1 MTLKLYLLPGA
12 PNPTKV
18 ALYVA
23 EKEALGVDLGLETE
37 VLNPF
42 KGQQNTPEHL
52 ARNPFGS
59 LPVLET
65 ESGTYIF
72 ESLPIMEYLEEL
84 FPAPSMWGDDA
95 ETRGVARNLER
106 IADVRMLNPSAGY
119 VHAVNSPLGYEPNE
133 AVASYLQPS
142 FKRGLEYF
150 NTLLEDGRE
159 WLAGDRVTIAD
170 CTLQAALQ
178 FMRFREVEDLTG
190 YDRVAAWSSR
200 FRERPTAAG
209 VLIF

>member
-1 MTLKLYLLPGA
+1 MKLYLLPGA

-42 KGQQNTPEHL
+42 KGEQNTPEHL

-59 LPVLET
+59 LPVLQT
-65 ESGTYIF
+65 DAGNYLF
-72 ESLPIMEYLEEL
+72 ESLAIMEYLEETC
-84 FPAPSMWGDDA
+84 PEPSMWGKDT
-95 ETRGVARNLER
+95 ESRGLARNLER
-106 IADVRMLNPSAGY
+106 IADARMLSPSAGY
-119 VHAVNSPLGYEPNE
+119 VHAVNSPLGLDPND
-133 AVASYLQPS
+133 AVAKYLQPS

-150 NTLLEDGRE
+150 DKLLGDGRS
-159 WLAGDRVTIAD
+159 WLAGDQVTIAD
-170 CTLQAALQ
+170 CTLQGGLQ
-178 FMRFREVEDLTG
+178 FMRFRELEDLSE
-190 YDRVAAWSSR
+190 YPNVAQWSTR
-200 FRERPTAAG
+200 YRERPAAQS

>member
-1 MTLKLYLLPGA
+1 MKLYLLPGA

-42 KGQQNTPEHL
+42 KGEQNTPEHL

-59 LPVLET
+59 LPVLHT
-65 ESGTYIF
+65 DAGNYLF
-72 ESLPIMEYLEEL
+72 ESLAIMEYLEETC
-84 FPAPSMWGDDA
+84 PEPSMWGKDT
-95 ETRGVARNLER
+95 ESRGLARNLER
-106 IADVRMLNPSAGY
+106 IADARMLSPSAGY
-119 VHAVNSPLGYEPNE
+119 VHAVNSPLGLDPND
-133 AVASYLQPS
+133 AVAKYLQPS

-150 NTLLEDGRE
+150 DKLLGDGRS
-159 WLAGDRVTIAD
+159 WLAGDQVTIAD
-170 CTLQAALQ
+170 CTLQGGLQ
-178 FMRFREVEDLTG
+178 FMRFRELEDLSE
-190 YDRVAAWSSR
+190 YPNVAQWSTR
-200 FRERPTAAG
+200 YRERPAAQS